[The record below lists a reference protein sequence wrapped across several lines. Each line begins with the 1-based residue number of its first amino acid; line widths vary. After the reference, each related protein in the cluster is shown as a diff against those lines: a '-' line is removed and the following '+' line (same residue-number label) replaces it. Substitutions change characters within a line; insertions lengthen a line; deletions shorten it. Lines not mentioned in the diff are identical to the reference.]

1 MARMIH
7 SRAKASASQTPG
19 ARPGTSPMASAAR
32 MDFLKQRPAKAESRM
47 EAQAPPQP
55 TISEAD
61 IERIVM
67 NKVKPKAAEIEA
79 IADKVYKQI
88 SQRFKFERQRRG
100 Y

>member
-1 MARMIH
+1 
-7 SRAKASASQTPG
+7 
-19 ARPGTSPMASAAR
+19 MASAAR

-47 EAQAPPQP
+47 ESQAPPQP
-55 TISEAD
+55 MISEAE